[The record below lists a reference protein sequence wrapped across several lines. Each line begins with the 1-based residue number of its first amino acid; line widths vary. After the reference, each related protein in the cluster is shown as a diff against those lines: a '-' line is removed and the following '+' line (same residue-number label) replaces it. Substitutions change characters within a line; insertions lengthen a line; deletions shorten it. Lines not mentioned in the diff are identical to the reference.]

1 MIFPVRY
8 ATGQLG
14 ERQRLFSRP
23 LSLEAA
29 ESAEKEKNILGVIL
43 G

>member
-1 MIFPVRY
+1 MIFPDGC

-14 ERQRLFSRP
+14 EGQRLFSRP

-29 ESAEKEKNILGVIL
+29 ESAEKEKNSLGVIL
-43 G
+43 K